1 MNRRAVLIAGGTA
14 AVAAAALGGFS
25 LAEVGGME
33 AYDESVAAS
42 RASLSA
48 TPDLVELI
56 GQAVLAAN
64 SHNTQPWRFR
74 IREGRIDIL
83 PDFGRRT
90 PAVDPADHH
99 LFISLGCAAEN
110 LVLAGASRWQQI
122 SARFSDED
130 GGLIACEMTA
140 GAAVETELAAAIPFR
155 QSTRADYDGSAL
167 DAAVLGELAAAARE
181 PGVELALISAR
192 SEIDRLR
199 DLIVAANDR
208 QMVDPAFLSEL
219 KSWIRF
225 NPKQALAHRDGLFSA
240 CTGSPQ
246 LPGWIAGTMFDW
258 FVTAEGESAR
268 YRRQVDSSAG
278 IAVFFAERDDP
289 EHWTR
294 VGRAFERFAL
304 KATAL
309 EIRTAHLNQPVEV
322 TAFRSELASLAGKPG
337 GLPFLVVRFGRGPTM
352 PYSLRRP
359 VTDVLA

>member
-14 AVAAAALGGFS
+14 AVGAAALGGFS

-48 TPDLVELI
+48 APDLVALI
-56 GQAVLAAN
+56 GHATLAAN

-74 IREGRIDIL
+74 IREARIDIL
-83 PDFGRRT
+83 PDFARRT
-90 PAVDPADHH
+90 PAVDPHDHH

-110 LVLAGASRWQQI
+110 LVLAGASRGQQI

-130 GGLIACEMTA
+130 GGLIACDVAA
-140 GAAVETELAAAIPFR
+140 GAAVESELAAAIPFR
-155 QSTRADYDGSAL
+155 QSTRADYDGVAL
-167 DAAVLGELAAAARE
+167 EAAVLGELAEAARE
-181 PGVELALISAR
+181 PGVELALVSAR

-199 DLIVAANDR
+199 DLIAAANDR

-225 NPKQALAHRDGLFSA
+225 NSKQALAQRDGLFSA

-258 FVTAEGESAR
+258 FVTAEAESQR

-322 TAFRSELASLAGKPG
+322 AAFRGELASLAGKPG

-352 PYSLRRP
+352 PYSIRRA